1 MRSTFASL
9 TRARIV
15 STQQSGRF
23 EVPFIS
29 VDDLRTYK
37 LSTGQSRDLAD
48 IADLPKTDAKFQT
61 PVLMG

>member
-1 MRSTFASL
+1 MRLTFASL

-37 LSTGQSRDLAD
+37 LSTGQSRDLVD
-48 IADLPKTDAKFQT
+48 ITDLPKAGAKSQI
-61 PVLMG
+61 PMLMG